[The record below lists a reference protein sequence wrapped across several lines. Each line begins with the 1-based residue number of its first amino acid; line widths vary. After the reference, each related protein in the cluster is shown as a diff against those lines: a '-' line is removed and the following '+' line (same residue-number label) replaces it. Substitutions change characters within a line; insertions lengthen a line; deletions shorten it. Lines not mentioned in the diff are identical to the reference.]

1 MNTHFVTFHA
11 TKVLCSG
18 AQPISV
24 IDIEFPEKLL
34 LMGNVLAVALS
45 QSSFAD
51 VIVLSDSWSAVAW
64 EL

>member
-24 IDIEFPEKLL
+24 IDIKSPEKLL
-34 LMGNVLAVALS
+34 LMGNVLAVTLN
-45 QSSFAD
+45 QSA
-51 VIVLSDSWSAVAW
+51 
-64 EL
+64 